1 MSRFFCVCL
10 LTVCA
15 SLSASSQQLTAGSN
29 AIVPP
34 LVNFRGVLADEN
46 GKALTDLV
54 GVTFSLYRESQGGSP
69 LWLETQNVQ
78 PDRTG
83 HYAVQLG
90 SINSLSANLF
100 ASTLISGTRMDIR
113 P

>member
-1 MSRFFCVCL
+1 MSRFLCVCL

-15 SLSASSQQLTAGSN
+15 SLTASSQLTTASK
-29 AIVPP
+29 AMVPP
-34 LVNFRGVLADEN
+34 VVSFRGVLADEN

-54 GVTFSLYRESQGGSP
+54 GVTFSLYQDSQGGSP

-78 PDRTG
+78 PDRPG

-90 SINSLSANLF
+90 SITSL
-100 ASTLISGTRMDIR
+100 R
-113 P
+113 PTCLLRAKRVG